1 METLQYAS
9 KEAVIEAAIGFL
21 EENGRTYGEALT
33 SPSRTAAYLRL
44 RIGASERE
52 VFTVIYLNNQHQI
65 IATEDMFHGTIDG
78 AAVYPRE
85 VARRA
90 LEHNA
95 AAAIFGHNHPSGVT
109 EPSAAD
115 RRITE
120 RLQSGLGL
128 LDIRVLDH
136 LIVTEGASY
145 SFAEHGL
152 L

>member
-21 EENGRTYGEALT
+21 EEAGRSYGVTLS
-33 SPSRTAAYLRL
+33 SPCKTREFLRL
-44 RIGASERE
+44 RIGAEERE

-65 IATEDMFHGTIDG
+65 IAVEDLFHGTLDG

-85 VARRA
+85 VAKLA
-90 LEHNA
+90 LQHNA
-95 AAAIFGHNHPSGVT
+95 AAVIFGHNHPSGVT

-120 RLQSGLGL
+120 RLCSGLGL

-136 LIVTEGASY
+136 LIVSEKSSY
-145 SFAEHGL
+145 SFAENGL
-152 L
+152 I

>member
-21 EENGRTYGEALT
+21 EEAGRSYGETLS
-33 SPSRTAAYLRL
+33 SPHKTREFLRL
-44 RIGASERE
+44 RIGAEERE

-65 IATEDMFHGTIDG
+65 IAVEDLFHGTLDG

-85 VARRA
+85 VAKLA
-90 LEHNA
+90 LQHNA
-95 AAAIFGHNHPSGVT
+95 AAVIFGHNHPSGVT

-120 RLQSGLGL
+120 RLCSGLGL

-136 LIVTEGASY
+136 LIVSEKGSY
-145 SFAEHGL
+145 SFAENGL
-152 L
+152 I

>member
-1 METLQYAS
+1 MATRCLPRQ
-9 KEAVIEAAIGFL
+9 
-21 EENGRTYGEALT
+21 
-33 SPSRTAAYLRL
+33 TAEYLRL
-44 RIGASERE
+44 RIGAAERE
-52 VFTVIYLNNQHQI
+52 VFTVIYLNNQHQVI
-65 IATEDMFHGTIDG
+65 VAEDMFHGTIDG

-95 AAAIFGHNHPSGVT
+95 AAVIFGHNHPSGLA
-109 EPSAAD
+109 EPSSAD

-120 RLQSGLGL
+120 RLQSGLTL

>member
-21 EENGRTYGEALT
+21 EENGRTYGEALN
-33 SPSRTAAYLRL
+33 SPSRTAEYLRL
-44 RIGASERE
+44 RIGAAERE

-65 IATEDMFHGTIDG
+65 IATEDMFFGTIDG

-95 AAAIFGHNHPSGVT
+95 AAAIFGHNHPSGVA
-109 EPSAAD
+109 EPSHAD

-120 RLQSGLGL
+120 RLQSGLAL

-136 LIVTEGASY
+136 LIVTEGSSY

>member
-21 EENGRTYGEALT
+21 EENGRSYGDALT
-33 SPSRTAAYLRL
+33 SPIQTAEYLRL
-44 RIGASERE
+44 RIGAEERE

-65 IATEDMFHGTIDG
+65 ITAENMFYGTIDG

-90 LEHNA
+90 LEVNA
-95 AAAIFGHNHPSGVT
+95 AAVVFGHNHPSGVP
-109 EPSAAD
+109 EPSPAD

-120 RLQSGLGL
+120 RLSSGLGL

-136 LIVTEGASY
+136 LIVTENSSY

-152 L
+152 I

>member
-21 EENGRTYGEALT
+21 EENGRTYGEALHC
-33 SPSRTAAYLRL
+33 PSRTAEYLRL
-44 RIGASERE
+44 RIGAAERE
-52 VFTVIYLNNQHQI
+52 VFTVIYLNNQHHI
-65 IATEDMFHGTIDG
+65 IATEDMFFGTIDG

-95 AAAIFGHNHPSGVT
+95 VAAIFGHNHPSGVA
-109 EPSAAD
+109 EPSHAD
-115 RRITE
+115 RCITE
-120 RLQSGLGL
+120 RLQSGLAL

-136 LIVTEGASY
+136 LIVTEGSSY

>member
-21 EENGRTYGEALT
+21 EENGRSYGDALS
-33 SPSRTAAYLRL
+33 SPRQTAEYLRL
-44 RIGASERE
+44 RIGAAERE
-52 VFTVIYLNNQHQI
+52 VFTVIYLNNQHQVI
-65 IATEDMFHGTIDG
+65 ETEDMFHGTIDG
-78 AAVYPRE
+78 APVYPRE

-95 AAAIFGHNHPSGVT
+95 AAVIFGHNHPSGMA
-109 EPSAAD
+109 EPSSAD

-120 RLQSGLGL
+120 RLQSGLTL

>member
-1 METLQYAS
+1 
-9 KEAVIEAAIGFL
+9 VIEAAIGFL

-33 SPSRTAAYLRL
+33 SPSRTAEYLRL